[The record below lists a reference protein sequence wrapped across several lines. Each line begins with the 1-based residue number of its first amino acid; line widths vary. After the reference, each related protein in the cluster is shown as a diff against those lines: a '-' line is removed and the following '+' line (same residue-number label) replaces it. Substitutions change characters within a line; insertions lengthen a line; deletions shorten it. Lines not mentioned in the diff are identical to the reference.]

1 VVFPK
6 RIPKRS
12 HLPQH
17 TALHFQLFQC
27 PGARTFL
34 IPKSSA
40 VSRAH
45 EQHTVDV
52 CRGFLKTSTSFGNTS
67 RMFIVRLL
75 CERKPDLGN
84 KVIILYRWTSAIPG
98 AEELPS
104 LVAET
109 IFNGLARRGYD
120 SWMDRHS
127 LPVNSDLKTAVGA
140 GLEKN
145 KVAVICI
152 GKGDLE
158 RCSDPADFFRWE
170 IDTALASKTLEV
182 VFVVHGTND
191 WEDLIC
197 GNSTAE
203 KVRARKLSDLGQWGE
218 DLLDSLRRR
227 YVIQFKLKELDDTVG
242 RIIKIIKSE
251 A

>member
-1 VVFPK
+1 
-6 RIPKRS
+6 
-12 HLPQH
+12 
-17 TALHFQLFQC
+17 
-27 PGARTFL
+27 
-34 IPKSSA
+34 
-40 VSRAH
+40 
-45 EQHTVDV
+45 
-52 CRGFLKTSTSFGNTS
+52 
-67 RMFIVRLL
+67 MRLL
-75 CERKPDLGN
+75 SERKSNLGN
-84 KVIILYRWTSAIPG
+84 KVIILYRWTSTIPG

-109 IFNGLARRGYD
+109 VFNGLARRGYD
-120 SWMDRHS
+120 AWMDRHS
-127 LPVNSDLKTAVGA
+127 LPVNSDLKAAVGS
-140 GLEKN
+140 GLEKS
-145 KVAVICI
+145 KVAIICI

-158 RCSDPADFFRWE
+158 RCSEPTDFFRWE
-170 IDTALASKTLEV
+170 IDTALASETLEV

-218 DLLDSLRRR
+218 DLLDCLHRQ

-242 RIIKIIKSE
+242 RIIKIIKGK